1 MSEFAFLMR
10 YRDSVLLLYVN
21 WSLRGQHRAKLKL
34 LIWKIDVPN
43 LIFRIYIWYERDLAR
58 ATNRM
63 EYTVQFLLMEL
74 ESVGNIRLEEGCST
88 DPWYF
93 YCSVS
98 STVTVTTMQFTV
110 TNGKYT
116 LLLFSFALTD
126 RFTSCC
132 DLLLSRFSPSDYKT
146 YGITDIR
153 VNRVIRIHNSALR
166 LCFEDKIHRL
176 LASEDLSSQ

>member
-1 MSEFAFLMR
+1 
-10 YRDSVLLLYVN
+10 
-21 WSLRGQHRAKLKL
+21 
-34 LIWKIDVPN
+34 
-43 LIFRIYIWYERDLAR
+43 
-58 ATNRM
+58 
-63 EYTVQFLLMEL
+63 
-74 ESVGNIRLEEGCST
+74 
-88 DPWYF
+88 
-93 YCSVS
+93 
-98 STVTVTTMQFTV
+98 MQFTV
-110 TNGKYT
+110 TNGNYT